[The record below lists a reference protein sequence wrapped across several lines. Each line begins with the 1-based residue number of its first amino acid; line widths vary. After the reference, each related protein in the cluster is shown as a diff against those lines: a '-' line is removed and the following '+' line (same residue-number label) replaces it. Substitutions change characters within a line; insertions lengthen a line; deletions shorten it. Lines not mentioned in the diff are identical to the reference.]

1 MANSTISMWEIR
13 WTIKFGFVENSLK
26 KFPPM
31 RSINTLCLWPIAAV
45 CISHLGTFV
54 SPLGKCHK
62 VHFQFRRTIQI
73 CVISWPT
80 LQVGF
85 SKRGTVEF
93 LEKVNRHYL
102 RQKYFINRR
111 HEWCCWHMTH
121 YTTQDATFSGLS
133 DDNNKAP
140 VYRTFPHL
148 TVGNTLCRNLICT
161 R

>member
-1 MANSTISMWEIR
+1 MWKTAWKNFHQWGQLIHCV
-13 WTIKFGFVENSLK
+13 FGQSLPSV
-26 KFPPM
+26 F
-31 RSINTLCLWPIAAV
+31 RTRGL
-45 CISHLGTFV
+45 FV

-111 HEWCCWHMTH
+111 HEWCCWHMSH
-121 YTTQDATFSGLS
+121 YTTQDVTFSGLS